1 VFFRG
6 LVGNFP
12 YGAFEDR
19 NYSQVVRENTN
30 LAAELIPTVDSLNA
44 RGRRSAAMFALVGM
58 LLFMVFAGLI
68 YWVVS
73 ESFWNDRNLR

>member
-1 VFFRG
+1 
-6 LVGNFP
+6 
-12 YGAFEDR
+12 
-19 NYSQVVRENTN
+19 
-30 LAAELIPTVDSLNA
+30 
-44 RGRRSAAMFALVGM
+44 MFALVGM